1 MSEAITVAS
10 PPLILVPAAHPDAT
24 HDDGHAR
31 LSKRAVLLAVARRG
45 VPNIAEAT
53 IVPAILFFVI
63 VTTIGAAVAMAAVL
77 VWGYGATLRRMLRA
91 ARIPTVLLLATL
103 GLTVKTLVAL
113 LSGSTFAYFLQPVAT
128 TVVIAG
134 VLVGSLL
141 IGRPLVARFAH
152 DFCPVAP
159 DVARRPAVVR
169 LFIGLTVLWAGA
181 QLLTAAITFGM
192 LVTLSVPMFV
202 ALKTVVYVGIS
213 ITAIVITVSWALRT
227 ARNEQLTFAAP

>member
-1 MSEAITVAS
+1 MSEAIAVES
-10 PPLILVPAAHPDAT
+10 PPLILVPAAHAEAN
-24 HDDGHAR
+24 HDGHAR
-31 LSKRAVLLAVARRG
+31 LSKGAVVLAVARRG
-45 VPNIAEAT
+45 LPHIAEAT
-53 IVPAILFFVI
+53 LVPAILFFVI
-63 VTTIGAAVAMAAVL
+63 VTTVGAAIAMATVL
-77 VWGYGATLRRMLRA
+77 VWGYGAILRRVLRG

-103 GLTVKTLVAL
+103 GLTVKTLVGL

-128 TVVIAG
+128 TVVVAG

-159 DVARRPAVVR
+159 DVASRPAVVR

-181 QLLTAAITFGM
+181 QLLTAAVTFGM

-202 ALKTVVYVGIS
+202 ALKTVVYVAIS
-213 ITAIVITVSWALRT
+213 ITAIVITVFWALRT
-227 ARNEQLTFAAP
+227 ARTEQLTFAAA

>member
-1 MSEAITVAS
+1 MSEAFAVES
-10 PPLILVPAAHPDAT
+10 PPLLLVPAADAEAPN
-24 HDDGHAR
+24 DVHAR

-45 VPNIAEAT
+45 LPNVAEAT
-53 IVPAILFFVI
+53 LVPAILFFVI
-63 VTTIGAAVAMAAVL
+63 VTTVGAAIAMAAVL
-77 VWGYGATLRRMLRA
+77 VWGYGAILRRVLRA

-103 GLTVKTLVAL
+103 GLTVKTLVGL

-128 TVVIAG
+128 TVVVAG

-141 IGRPLVARFAH
+141 VGRPLVARFAH

-192 LVTLSVPMFV
+192 LVTLSLPMFV
-202 ALKTVVYVGIS
+202 ALKTVVYVAIS

-227 ARNEQLTFAAP
+227 ARKEQLTFAAA